1 MKYFSRESYAGGKQS
16 SDMAFFT
23 FKTGHFAIQCT
34 KMLNDKF
41 ED

>member
-1 MKYFSRESYAGGKQS
+1 MKRRTLALIL
-16 SDMAFFT
+16 AAALT